1 MLPPHT
7 IPRYTPD
14 GCCPRYLLR
23 DRQVSLLF
31 LLESISVRRTHKRIQ
46 LRSPCIHAR
55 ARHARRSSF
64 RRPVFGHALPGM
76 RSIPYLHAFKKV
88 SLHHGSDRNRTCD
101 LLLAKQMLPQ
111 LSYAPKRKPPMSF
124 SFLIDGVL
132 LCLWFLPDP
141 STSSMDTMISRRML
155 RLNILL
161 IPCKAIIRA
170 HANKPSSGAVIFH
183 DVDILYQS
191 QHFYTSFPK
200 YLDDSSSN
208 CKDGPRET

>member
-1 MLPPHT
+1 
-7 IPRYTPD
+7 
-14 GCCPRYLLR
+14 
-23 DRQVSLLF
+23 
-31 LLESISVRRTHKRIQ
+31 
-46 LRSPCIHAR
+46 
-55 ARHARRSSF
+55 
-64 RRPVFGHALPGM
+64 
-76 RSIPYLHAFKKV
+76 
-88 SLHHGSDRNRTCD
+88 
-101 LLLAKQMLPQ
+101 
-111 LSYAPKRKPPMSF
+111 
-124 SFLIDGVL
+124 
-132 LCLWFLPDP
+132 
-141 STSSMDTMISRRML
+141 MISRRML

>member
-1 MLPPHT
+1 MPFRLGYGRNKFFSFLLSFSLDHSQVPLSFSSVWVGRFERPLYGPRPHVLPLNT

-31 LLESISVRRTHKRIQ
+31 LLRGID
-46 LRSPCIHAR
+46 
-55 ARHARRSSF
+55 
-64 RRPVFGHALPGM
+64 
-76 RSIPYLHAFKKV
+76 
-88 SLHHGSDRNRTCD
+88 GSDRNRTCD

-191 QHFYTSFPK
+191 QHFCTSFP
-200 YLDDSSSN
+200 
-208 CKDGPRET
+208 

>member
-1 MLPPHT
+1 MHGQDMLAGVLTDVLSSDTPSLISHIQEGFSASWKRQESNLRPSACKTDAPP
-7 IPRYTPD
+7 IE
-14 GCCPRYLLR
+14 LR
-23 DRQVSLLF
+23 
-31 LLESISVRRTHKRIQ
+31 
-46 LRSPCIHAR
+46 
-55 ARHARRSSF
+55 
-64 RRPVFGHALPGM
+64 
-76 RSIPYLHAFKKV
+76 
-88 SLHHGSDRNRTCD
+88 
-101 LLLAKQMLPQ
+101 
-111 LSYAPKRKPPMSF
+111 PKRKPPMSF

-191 QHFYTSFPK
+191 QHFCTSFPK